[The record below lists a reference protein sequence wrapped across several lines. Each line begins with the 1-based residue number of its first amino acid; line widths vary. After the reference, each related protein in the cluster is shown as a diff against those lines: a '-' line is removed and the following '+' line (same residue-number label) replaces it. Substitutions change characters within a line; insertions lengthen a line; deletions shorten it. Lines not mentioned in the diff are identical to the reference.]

1 MTPLARLRR
10 AAVRFASRRTSRLAA
25 RLASAREGVA
35 AIEFA
40 LVAPVFL
47 LMMLGVFDIGQMAYA
62 KAILN
67 GAVAQAA
74 RDGTLETADT
84 TAADARVAAAIKP
97 ILPNAIVSSTR
108 SSFYDF
114 ADINRAEK
122 FTDKNGDGTCDNG
135 EPYVDENR
143 NGSWD
148 ANIGVAGNGGAG
160 DVVLYTVTVKYMPI
174 FKIATLPGGDSPR
187 TLTAVGVRKN
197 QPFANQNGYGSSA
210 GTCS

>member
-1 MTPLARLRR
+1 MPLARLRR
-10 AAVRFASRRTSRLAA
+10 AAVRPASQ
-25 RLASAREGVA
+25 LASAREGGA

-40 LVAPVFL
+40 IVAPVFL

-67 GAVAQAA
+67 GAVAKAA
-74 RDGTLETADT
+74 RDGSLETADT
-84 TAADARVAAAIKP
+84 TAADAKVAAAIKP
-97 ILPNAIVSSTR
+97 ILPNAIITSTR

-122 FTDKNGDGTCDNG
+122 FTDKNGDGTCNNG

-174 FKIATLPGGDSPR
+174 FKITTMSGWNSPR
-187 TLTAVGVRKN
+187 VMTAVGVRKN
-197 QPFANQNGYGSSA
+197 QPYANQNGYGSSA